1 MTDRELDITI
11 SAYLKS
17 IIESGATPD
26 EWEPKLLKALQT
38 HRKMKQAI
46 INKNKEMH

>member
-17 IIESGATPD
+17 IIESGKPVE
-26 EWEPKLLKALQT
+26 EWERLLRHALRIHKGIKT
-38 HRKMKQAI
+38 AI
-46 INKNKEMH
+46 INQSN